1 VRAAAAALVALV
13 AAAPAVGQP
22 QSGSQDKVIDVRSRT
37 AAAGNSF
44 EGLWA
49 AQKKAER
56 KGDLVASQSTFR
68 EIRRLR
74 IERNVRSLET
84 LAMAR
89 VADGMAALG
98 GNPPDADKAASYFA
112 DAAALDPYL
121 PDPHFGLA
129 LAAMKKGPLG
139 IGTAI
144 KETIAGTSARLTSGR
159 GALYLKNLLGAS
171 GLLALFITVC
181 VFALAMVLRHA
192 TLLRHDLEEALGSG
206 RRATAFG
213 ITVAL
218 LLLPAIT
225 FQGWGWLPLW
235 WLAVL
240 FLYMAPIEKGAS
252 VVALLATLAVGP
264 AVQKLEARLLA
275 QQNPLF
281 RASMLA
287 VEGEPD
293 SRAIWQL
300 EDAARAHADDRDLQY
315 LLAVEY
321 KKAGRYGDAGNIYK
335 DLLRAAPTDSIA
347 LNNLANVEF
356 AAGEFPAA
364 IARYKQGIDSAP
376 PADIAATFY
385 YNLSLAHLQRFEFQP
400 ATEARS
406 QADRLSSGLIRS
418 YDNLWKYD
426 KGDYAVVDLTLS
438 PAQVWAKFAG
448 LREGTG
454 AKNVAADPMAQPVAQ
469 GPSGFVNRFTVFP
482 ILFALT
488 FFGLYRWRGAKAFT
502 MRCLKCGTPFCRL
515 CHLGVVTGGLCTQ
528 CHHLF
533 VVRDGVSG
541 PARNQKLLEVQKED
555 SRRDRVFRVLSL
567 LIPGAGH
574 LYANKALIG
583 LPFVLL
589 WSAIL
594 SLALVSHYVLPVTE
608 AAGALSPPWG
618 FALGGVLLL
627 ILYVAANRVRPDF
640 EVRVTA
646 RRPPPQRARK
656 KEAA

>member
-1 VRAAAAALVALV
+1 MRPAVVALVAL
-13 AAAPAVGQP
+13 AAAVPVAGQP
-22 QSGSQDKVIDVRSRT
+22 PSAAQDKVIDVRSRSP
-37 AAAGNSF
+37 AAGNSF
-44 EGLWA
+44 EALWA
-49 AQKKAER
+49 SQKKAER
-56 KGDLVASQSTFR
+56 KGDLVAGQNTFR

-84 LAMAR
+84 LALAR
-89 VADGMAALG
+89 VADGMDALAAD
-98 GNPPDADKAASYFA
+98 DADKASSYFA
-112 DAAALDPYL
+112 DAGVLDPHL
-121 PDPHFGLA
+121 ADPRFGLA

-144 KETIAGTSARLTSGR
+144 KETLAGTSARLTSGR
-159 GALYLKNLLGAS
+159 GGLYLQNLLAAA
-171 GLLALFITVC
+171 GLLALFVTVS
-181 VFALAMVLRHA
+181 VFALAMLLRHA
-192 TLLRHDLEEALGSG
+192 TLLRHDFEEALGSG
-206 RRATAFG
+206 RRAIAFG
-213 ITVAL
+213 IAVAL

-240 FLYMAPIEKGAS
+240 FIYMSPIEKGAS

-264 AVQKLEARLLA
+264 VVKDLEARLSA

-300 EDAARAHADDRDLQY
+300 EDAARLHSDDRDLQY
-315 LLAVEY
+315 LLAIHY
-321 KKAGRYGDAGNIYK
+321 KKAGRYAEAANLYK
-335 DLLRAAPTDSIA
+335 EVLRGVPTDSIS

-356 AAGEFPAA
+356 AAGEYPAA

-385 YNLSLAHLQRFEFQP
+385 YNLSLAHLQRFEYQP
-400 ATEARS
+400 AQEARS
-406 QADRLSSGLIRS
+406 QGDRLSSGLIRS

-426 KGDYAVVDLTLS
+426 KGDYAVVDLNLT
-438 PAQVWAKFAG
+438 PGQVWAKFAG
-448 LREGTG
+448 LREGVG
-454 AKNVAADPMAQPVAQ
+454 AKNVARDPDARPTSDGKSA
-469 GPSGFVNRFTVFP
+469 FLNRFSVFP
-482 ILFALT
+482 LVFVLT
-488 FFGLYRWRGAKAFT
+488 FVGLGRWRGAKAFT

-555 SRRDRVFRVLSL
+555 ARRDRVFRILSL

-574 LYANKALIG
+574 LYANQALIG
-583 LPFVLL
+583 LPFVFL

-594 SLALVSHYVLPVTE
+594 SLALISYRLLPLTE
-608 AAGALSPPWG
+608 AAGPLSPPWG
-618 FALGGVLLL
+618 LALGGFVLLV
-627 ILYVAANRVRPDF
+627 LYVAANRVRPDF

-656 KEAA
+656 RAA